1 MQPANI
7 EKIVKHETLRLNIA
21 GILLI
26 FAGISLIVFKFAE
39 MYGLIQ
45 PIALGRFSTAIN
57 ILLLLAFIIP
67 SSRAI
72 TKKLIKSSQDEY
84 EYHLDIAAK
93 AKAFNFLN
101 YSVLAIALLFSGAG
115 QATAGLIAILVGISW
130 IMVARGAGALMSN
143 HKLINNLK
151 VLRAKHSLTQEELAA
166 KVGVSRKTI
175 NVIEGGDYAPSVLLA
190 LEIARVFDVSVEDV
204 FNI

>member
-39 MYGLIQ
+39 MYGLIETVT
-45 PIALGRFSTAIN
+45 LGRLSLAIDV
-57 ILLLLAFIIP
+57 LLLLAFIIP

-130 IMVARGAGALMSN
+130 IMVARG
-143 HKLINNLK
+143 
-151 VLRAKHSLTQEELAA
+151 
-166 KVGVSRKTI
+166 
-175 NVIEGGDYAPSVLLA
+175 GG
-190 LEIARVFDVSVEDV
+190 RVDV
-204 FNI
+204 

>member
-21 GILLI
+21 GILLM
-26 FAGISLIVFKFAE
+26 FVGICLIVFKIVDS
-39 MYGLIQ
+39 YGLIETVT
-45 PIALGRFSTAIN
+45 LGRLSLAIDV
-57 ILLLLAFIIP
+57 LLLLAFIIP

-130 IMVARGAGALMSN
+130 IMVARG
-143 HKLINNLK
+143 
-151 VLRAKHSLTQEELAA
+151 
-166 KVGVSRKTI
+166 
-175 NVIEGGDYAPSVLLA
+175 GG
-190 LEIARVFDVSVEDV
+190 RVDV
-204 FNI
+204 

>member
-1 MQPANI
+1 
-7 EKIVKHETLRLNIA
+7 
-21 GILLI
+21 
-26 FAGISLIVFKFAE
+26 
-39 MYGLIQ
+39 
-45 PIALGRFSTAIN
+45 
-57 ILLLLAFIIP
+57 
-67 SSRAI
+67 
-72 TKKLIKSSQDEY
+72 
-84 EYHLDIAAK
+84 
-93 AKAFNFLN
+93 
-101 YSVLAIALLFSGAG
+101 
-115 QATAGLIAILVGISW
+115 
-130 IMVARGAGALMSN
+130 MSN